1 LLIER
6 RSAESYIELV
16 PHITRQAKTNWMVVM
31 RRCLVVANRT
41 LLSAELRDELR
52 QRIGS
57 GPSSFYVL
65 VPNTSAADYQ
75 VPADSGV
82 LPPSLAWWAT
92 NYRGPAT
99 DEEATEQARQRLG
112 EALADLAAHGIA
124 AEGGLGSSRPL
135 EAMEKV
141 FTDHQFDDIIVATL
155 PQPISRW
162 LGTDLPHQVERRFKL
177 PVTTVIM
184 KR

>member
-1 LLIER
+1 MLVER
-6 RSAESYIELV
+6 ASAGSYIELV
-16 PHITRQAKTNWMVVM
+16 PPITRQAETNWMVVM

-41 LLSAELRDELR
+41 LLSAELREELR

-57 GPSSFYVL
+57 GPSSFYLL

-75 VPADSGV
+75 IPAGSGV

-99 DEEATEQARQRLG
+99 DEEASAQARQRLG
-112 EALADLAAHGIA
+112 ETLADLAAHGAA
-124 AEGGLGSSRPL
+124 AEGDLGNSQPL

-141 FTDHQFDDIIVATL
+141 LADRQFDEIIVATL

-162 LGTDLPHQVERRFKL
+162 LGTDLPHQAERRFRL
-177 PVTTVIM
+177 PVTTVIV